1 MNSLT
6 TEPNPFELSFKNQAK
21 DSSTSLSFNSIDNN
35 LNNIVSNMDTPG
47 TSLVKA
53 INKDQPHNISKNIIN
68 SNLNGEENKTE
79 APAFNSETPR
89 SALFMQYIA
98 QDNNHDSKDNQNMQ
112 SELVPVKNENSGTIN
127 TIESN
132 NNSGLESK
140 NSKES
145 LLPENGESIIPPSID
160 NTVAAKNKAVQNI
173 SVFKDQLSAGGLSN
187 GLVSPWP
194 FNSQPSNI
202 SPGLTT
208 PGGRKIKYDIFNGN
222 LPNLNS
228 SNPQQ
233 SLVNQQ
239 ISNLKSNQGKV
250 KLTPGPNVFNVDNQK
265 STLSP
270 QDDFTKQM
278 INNNSYFPTVPRS
291 THINPNER
299 QNTSTS
305 INQQNGFSLSMIQ
318 GDRLASNSNTN
329 GLNSPGSFFN
339 NMGFGNSAFQNMYF
353 GNIVS
358 PIGNMRTGLTPKIP
372 QPSGLSSN
380 VVSSNQNLEL
390 NNNNKNISETDI
402 GGLTGPTNINSVNS
416 MLSDGLPLENNY
428 VSGMVDNHSS
438 GQNVPGSSGNSKKN
452 SVDNV
457 EFAKEIKNEIL
468 QRKNSKTASTT
479 GTKKRGR
486 KPGKMKAVTTR
497 PTSISDMDNMTI
509 TDIKHH
515 PDLTEEEKKKGIL
528 EKNRIAAYNFRQRK
542 KEFIKTLEK
551 KVEFFEKE
559 YEELSEM
566 NDYLMGSSDESNS
579 QVGVLFQLQSVLGDN
594 EMAKAIT
601 AQIIHKI
608 QNTSYQKRHGEN
620 PFSYLDDETYEPQ
633 S

>member
-6 TEPNPFELSFKNQAK
+6 TEPNPFEQSFKIQARE
-21 DSSTSLSFNSIDNN
+21 SSVSLSSNSIDNN
-35 LNNIVSNMDTPG
+35 IAPNMDTPV
-47 TSLVKA
+47 TSLVKS
-53 INKDQPHNISKNIIN
+53 IQKDQPHNLQKNIIN
-68 SNLNGEENKTE
+68 NMNGDEKPDAAN
-79 APAFNSETPR
+79 FNSETPR
-89 SALFMQYIA
+89 SALFMKYIA
-98 QDNNHDSKDNQNMQ
+98 QDNTQPHAAESMQ
-112 SELVPVKNENSGTIN
+112 PELLPVKSEIN
-127 TIESN
+127 DDNTSA
-132 NNSGLESK
+132 LESK

-145 LLPENGESIIPPSID
+145 LLPENSESVIPPNID
-160 NTVAAKNKAVQNI
+160 NTIAAKKNVQNMSI
-173 SVFKDQLSAGGLSN
+173 FKDQLSAGGFSN
-187 GLVSPWP
+187 GMVSPWP
-194 FNSQPSNI
+194 FGSQPSNI

-228 SNPQQ
+228 STNPQQ

-239 ISNLKSNQGKV
+239 ISHLKSGQGKV
-250 KLTPGPNVFNVDNQK
+250 KLTPSINAFNADNNQK
-265 STLSP
+265 VLSP
-270 QDDFTKQM
+270 QEDFTKQM

-291 THINPNER
+291 TLVGPNER
-299 QNTSTS
+299 QNTANS
-305 INQQNGFSLSMIQ
+305 INHNFSLSMIQ

-339 NMGFGNSAFQNMYF
+339 NMGFGNTALQNMYF
-353 GNIVS
+353 GNMAS
-358 PIGNMRTGLTPKIP
+358 PMGNMRTGLTPKIT

-380 VVSSNQNLEL
+380 VVTSNQNMDIS
-390 NNNNKNISETDI
+390 NNSNKNISDSDV

-416 MLSDGLPLENNY
+416 NSILTDTVPMQNTYLPTMDTY
-428 VSGMVDNHSS
+428 TSPD
-438 GQNVPGSSGNSKKN
+438 QNINGSTTNNSKKN
-452 SVDNV
+452 STDNV
-457 EFAKEIKNEIL
+457 ELAKEIKNEIL

-486 KPGKMKAVTTR
+486 KPGKMKAMTAK
-497 PTSISDMDNMTI
+497 PTSIKDMDNMTI

-559 YEELSEM
+559 YEESSEV
-566 NDYLMGSSDESNS
+566 NNYLMGSANDGNT
-579 QVGVLFQLQSVLGDN
+579 QMGALFQLQSVLGDN
-594 EMAKAIT
+594 EVAKAIL
-601 AQIIHKI
+601 AQIIHKL
-608 QNTSYQKRHGEN
+608 QNTSYHRRNGEN
-620 PFSYLDDETYEPQ
+620 PFSYLEEDDESQ